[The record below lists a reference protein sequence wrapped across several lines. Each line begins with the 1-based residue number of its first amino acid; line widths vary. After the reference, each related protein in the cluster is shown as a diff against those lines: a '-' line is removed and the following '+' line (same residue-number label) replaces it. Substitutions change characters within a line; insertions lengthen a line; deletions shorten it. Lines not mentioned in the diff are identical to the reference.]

1 MAMKASD
8 VMTRQVI
15 SVAPD
20 ASILQAVQLMLQNR
34 ISGLPVVD
42 AAGHLVGVVTE
53 GDFLRRTET
62 GTERKRPRWLEFITG
77 PGSLAGEYVR
87 THGRRVDEVMTVDPV
102 TISEDA
108 DLDDVVR
115 LMEKRRI
122 KRVPVTRGDTM
133 VGIVTRANLLH
144 ALASLSR
151 EASPAALD
159 DAAIRARVIAEFER
173 QPWAPK
179 NLIEVVVRNGVV
191 DLWGV
196 IVADHQREAAGVVA
210 ENVPGVKSVRNHLA
224 WVEPVSGMVI
234 AGPDENDRARAS

>member
-1 MAMKASD
+1 VKVSD

-20 ASILQAVQLMLQNR
+20 ASVQQAVQLMLQNR

-53 GDFLRRTET
+53 GDFLRRVET
-62 GTERKRPRWLEFITG
+62 GTQRKRPRWLEFITG
-77 PGSLAGEYVR
+77 PGSLAGEYVH
-87 THGRRVDEVMTVDPV
+87 THGRRVDEVMTAEPV

-122 KRVPVTRGDTM
+122 KRVPVVRGDTM
-133 VGIVTRANLLH
+133 VGIVSRANLLH

-151 EASPAALD
+151 EALPAAAD
-159 DAAIRARVIAEFER
+159 DAAIRARVITELER

-196 IVADHQREAAGVVA
+196 IVADHQREAAGVLA

-234 AGPDENDRARAS
+234 AGPDEESDRAKAS

>member
-1 MAMKASD
+1 MRAD
-8 VMTRQVI
+8 QIMTRNLITI
-15 SVAPD
+15 SPKAGVAD
-20 ASILQAVQLMLQNR
+20 AIAKMLEFR
-34 ISGLPVVD
+34 IGGLPVVD
-42 AAGHLVGVVTE
+42 SAGAIVGIVTE
-53 GDFLRRTET
+53 GDFLRRTEI

>member
-173 QPWAPK
+173 QPWAPR

>member
-1 MAMKASD
+1 MKASD